1 MAVEKLFFSLDSRFN
16 FWYIVSNY
24 SIYAHGITGLWIF
37 MQTEVNIDLV
47 WNQVVPLLERSLNK
61 PIFETLIS
69 STKPLSYSGS
79 RFEVA
84 VPNDL
89 VKDWLSK
96 HCITLLEQELKAL
109 LPDFSSVVFTVG
121 PKSLFST
128 PPLDAPSA
136 NIEKPV
142 RPASPYLNS
151 RYTFESFVVG
161 QGNRFAHAAA
171 LAVAESPA
179 TAYNPL
185 FLYGG
190 VGLGKTHLMQAIC
203 HRVAAAKPRA
213 KILYITSE
221 MFTNELINSIR
232 DDKTVQFRNKYR
244 GIDVLLI
251 DDVQFIAGKTATQEE
266 FFHTFNALYEASKQ
280 IVVSS
285 DRPPK
290 EIPTL
295 EERLRSRFEWGL
307 TADIQSPDFETR
319 IAILKKKAELSEL
332 SVHDDILAF
341 IASKISSNIR
351 ELEGALI
358 RVIAFASLTNSEV
371 SVALVDQVLKD
382 IYSPQKDKDSI
393 SIDLIKKYAAEYY
406 SVRIDDMSAKIR
418 TKEIAIARQVAM
430 YLARELTNASFPK
443 IGDDFGGRDHTT
455 VLHACDKIRTSLKNS
470 TEISEAVRKI
480 SAAIKKHT
488 P

>member
-1 MAVEKLFFSLDSRFN
+1 MNN
-16 FWYIVSNY
+16 FDINT
-24 SIYAHGITGLWIF
+24 I
-37 MQTEVNIDLV
+37 
-47 WNQVVPLLERSLNK
+47 WNQVLPLLEKSLNK
-61 PIFETLIS
+61 PIYETLIS
-69 STKPLSYSGS
+69 STKPLSIIDG

-84 VPNDL
+84 VPNEL

-96 HCITLLEQELKAL
+96 HCITLLEQEARSIR
-109 LPDFSSVVFTVG
+109 PEVSSVHFIVG
-121 PKSLFST
+121 PKDLFTT
-128 PPLDAPSA
+128 PLLEAPDPAS
-136 NIEKPV
+136 EKP
-142 RPASPYLNS
+142 PQPSSPYLNQ
-151 RYTFESFVVG
+151 RYTFSHFVVG
-161 QGNRFAHAAA
+161 HGNRFAHAAA

-190 VGLGKTHLMQAIC
+190 VGLGKTHLMQAIG
-203 HRVAAAKPRA
+203 HHVRLSNPKA

-221 MFTNELINSIR
+221 MFTNDLLNSIR

-244 GIDVLLI
+244 SMDVLLV
-251 DDVQFIAGKTATQEE
+251 DDVQFIAGKERTQEE
-266 FFHTFNALYEASKQ
+266 FFHTFNALYEANKQ

-332 SVHDDILAF
+332 IVADDILAF
-341 IASKISSNIR
+341 IASKVTSNIR

-358 RVIAFASLTNSEV
+358 RVVAYSSLTASEINIP
-371 SVALVDQVLKD
+371 LVDHVLKD
-382 IYSPQKDKDSI
+382 VFSPQKNKDNI
-393 SIDLIKKYAAEYY
+393 SIDLIKKISAEYY
-406 SVRIDDMSAKIR
+406 SIRIDDMSAKIR
-418 TKEIAIARQVAM
+418 TREIATARQVAM
-430 YLARELTNASFPK
+430 YIARELTSASLPK
-443 IGDDFGGRDHTT
+443 IGEEFGGRDHST
-455 VLHACDKIRTSLKNS
+455 VIHACEKIRGAIK
-470 TEISEAVRKI
+470 EDAAVAEAVKNII
-480 SAAIKKHT
+480 STVKKYT

>member
-1 MAVEKLFFSLDSRFN
+1 MNNIE
-16 FWYIVSNY
+16 
-24 SIYAHGITGLWIF
+24 
-37 MQTEVNIDLV
+37 IDLNSI
-47 WNQVVPLLERSLNK
+47 WSQVVPLLENSLNR

-69 STKPLSYSGS
+69 STKPLSFSAGK
-79 RFEVA
+79 FEVA

-89 VKDWLSK
+89 VKEWLSK
-96 HCITLLEQELKAL
+96 HCVTLLEQEVRRFIPELRL
-109 LPDFSSVVFTVG
+109 VVFVVG
-121 PKSLFST
+121 PKSLFTT
-128 PPLDAPSA
+128 PTLDVPSA
-136 NIEKPV
+136 VVEKPT
-142 RPASPYLNS
+142 RSTNLFLNA
-151 RYTFESFVVG
+151 RYTFETFVIG

-171 LAVAESPA
+171 QAVAESPA

-190 VGLGKTHLMQAIC
+190 VGLGKTHLMQAIG
-203 HRVAAAKPRA
+203 HRVSLANPRS

-244 GIDVLLI
+244 SIDILLV
-251 DDVQFIAGKTATQEE
+251 DDVQFIAGKERTQEE

-307 TADIQSPDFETR
+307 TADIQPPDFETR

-332 SVHDDILAF
+332 SVDDAILSF

-358 RVIAFASLTNSEV
+358 RVVAYASLTSSEINIP
-371 SVALVDQVLKD
+371 LVDQVLKD
-382 IYSPQKDKDSI
+382 IYSPRKDKDNISI
-393 SIDLIKKYAAEYY
+393 SLIKKMAAEYY
-406 SVRIDDMSAKIR
+406 SIRLDDISAKIR
-418 TKEIAIARQVAM
+418 TREIATARQVAM
-430 YLARELTNASFPK
+430 YLARELTGASFPK
-443 IGDDFGGRDHTT
+443 IGEEFGGRDHTT
-455 VLHACDKIRTSLKNS
+455 VLHACDKIRTSLKEDPVVVEAIR
-470 TEISEAVRKI
+470 EITVAV
-480 SAAIKKHT
+480 KKLT